1 MTQAILTTETAQSAP
16 RAIGTLKL
24 STKRVATGSGIA
36 QFRTSGATKVA
47 FPRRRDAVEAIM
59 LNTSGGLTGGDR
71 FEIRAEAGPGSE
83 LVLTTQA
90 AERAYRSLSGAAR
103 VTTELRAGEGAT
115 LHWLPQEFILFDGAS
130 VERRLSLDLESGAEA
145 VLVEPLVFGR
155 AAMGE
160 TLKTGHFRDRITIR
174 RDGVPIYWDRIALSG
189 AISAQLAR
197 PAVANGNG
205 AMASV
210 ICASPRAEA
219 HLEPIRRALPATGG
233 ASLLA
238 PDLLILRLVAG
249 DAFLLRRSLVPM
261 LERLTGRALPKSWS
275 L

>member
-1 MTQAILTTETAQSAP
+1 MTEALLTLEPPPSAP
-16 RAIGTLKL
+16 RAIGTVKL
-24 STKRVATGSGIA
+24 STKRTETGSGIA
-36 QFRTSGATKVA
+36 RFRTSGASKVA
-47 FPRRRDAVEAIM
+47 FPRRRDVVEAIM

-71 FEIRAEAGPGSE
+71 FETRAQAGPESE

-90 AERAYRSLSGAAR
+90 AERAYRSLSGVAR
-103 VTTELRAGEGAT
+103 VTTDLQVGEGAT

-130 VERRLSLDLESGAEA
+130 VERRLNVDLAPGAEA
-145 VLVEPLVFGR
+145 LLVEPLVFGR

-160 TLKTGHFRDRITIR
+160 TLKTGHFRDRITLTR
-174 RDGVPIYWDRIALSG
+174 GGQPVYWDRIALDG
-189 AISAQLAR
+189 AITRQLAR

-219 HLEPIRRALPATGG
+219 HLEPIRRRLPDTGG
-233 ASLLA
+233 VSLMA
-238 PDLLILRLVAG
+238 PDLLILRLLAE

-261 LERLTGRALPKSWS
+261 LERLSGRALPKSWS